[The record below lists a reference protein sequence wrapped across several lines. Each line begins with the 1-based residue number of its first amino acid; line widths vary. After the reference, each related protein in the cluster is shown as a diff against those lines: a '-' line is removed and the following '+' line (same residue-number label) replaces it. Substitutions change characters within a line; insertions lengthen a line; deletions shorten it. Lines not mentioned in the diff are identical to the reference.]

1 MSSSTTFVLKTDY
14 RAPSREQ
21 LFLGTGWE
29 PTRDVRGAFISAPK
43 AELLIENWA
52 LSRNFAS
59 ELTLIFAMSSRAA
72 VDAMMVYAAGDFG
85 TAQVMVRK
93 FQQTA
98 MVIIPLF
105 PSVTGGH
112 VPITLQPSFGPSETI
127 PGRFDTMDLVAL
139 DELEIR
145 RLAILATSRNN

>member
-1 MSSSTTFVLKTDY
+1 M
-14 RAPSREQ
+14 
-21 LFLGTGWE
+21 
-29 PTRDVRGAFISAPK
+29 
-43 AELLIENWA
+43 
-52 LSRNFAS
+52 
-59 ELTLIFAMSSRAA
+59 IFAMSVRAA
-72 VDAMMVYAAGDFG
+72 VDAMMVYAAGGFG

-98 MVIIPLF
+98 MVIFPLF

-145 RLAILATSRNN
+145 RLAILAPSRTN

>member
-1 MSSSTTFVLKTDY
+1 LSSSTTFVLKTDY

-59 ELTLIFAMSSRAA
+59 ELTFDIRNVEPSRIGRNDGLCRGRLWHGPGYGPKIPA
-72 VDAMMVYAAGDFG
+72 DCDGDISALSQRYWRSCPDHA
-85 TAQVMVRK
+85 TALVWAERDYFRTVRYDGSGC
-93 FQQTA
+93 T
-98 MVIIPLF
+98 
-105 PSVTGGH
+105 
-112 VPITLQPSFGPSETI
+112 
-127 PGRFDTMDLVAL
+127 
-139 DELEIR
+139 
-145 RLAILATSRNN
+145 